1 LFKPRRTKRRSQQ
14 EREKP
19 RQKSQT
25 TERRVSKGE
34 KIKQAREISDR
45 GGESSRERAVE
56 KVENSRHGEEDSTRE
71 RTFNN
76 GEKSQTGQR

>member
-1 LFKPRRTKRRSQQ
+1 M
-14 EREKP
+14 
-19 RQKSQT
+19 
-25 TERRVSKGE
+25 SKGE